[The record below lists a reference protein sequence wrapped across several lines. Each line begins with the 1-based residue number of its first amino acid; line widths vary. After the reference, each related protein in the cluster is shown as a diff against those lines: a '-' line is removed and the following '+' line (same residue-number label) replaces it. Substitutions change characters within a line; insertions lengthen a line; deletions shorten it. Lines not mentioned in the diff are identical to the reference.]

1 MTKLINSY
9 LWRLF
14 RNKLLYVGLAAA
26 FIITF
31 AGAGTESSSEQAF
44 LMIKVLGV
52 GIIAFTSV
60 FVPLFLGREYSDKTI
75 RNKFVCGYTRPQV
88 YFASCIAVT
97 AVVVLMTAAWLTG
110 AVLAMQVT
118 GGNAGQITAHIGEIL
133 LFCIAHSAFVT
144 FFSMLIP
151 YPAICVAIQIMI
163 FQIGSF
169 VAPVMLSISH
179 NAGGELGKALIYAAN
194 AFPLGQWFSSIG
206 LTEGLGGMGAY
217 RAIASV
223 AVITVFTLSGCL
235 MFRKKN
241 IR

>member
-1 MTKLINSY
+1 
-9 LWRLF
+9 
-14 RNKLLYVGLAAA
+14 
-26 FIITF
+26 
-31 AGAGTESSSEQAF
+31 
-44 LMIKVLGV
+44 
-52 GIIAFTSV
+52 
-60 FVPLFLGREYSDKTI
+60 
-75 RNKFVCGYTRPQV
+75 
-88 YFASCIAVT
+88 
-97 AVVVLMTAAWLTG
+97 MTAAWLTG

-118 GGNAGQITAHIGEIL
+118 GGDAGQITAHIGEIL

-179 NAGGELGKALIYAAN
+179 NTGGELGKALIYAAN